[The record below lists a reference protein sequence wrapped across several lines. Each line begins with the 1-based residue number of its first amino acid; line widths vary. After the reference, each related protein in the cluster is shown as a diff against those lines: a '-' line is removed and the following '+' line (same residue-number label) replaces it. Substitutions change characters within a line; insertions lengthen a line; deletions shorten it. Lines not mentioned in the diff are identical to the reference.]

1 MHRIPY
7 IKYRLGGIM
16 ENCSQL
22 YILSTLACQLAGCL
36 EEKELEILATD
47 LIVLGEMLENILAR
61 K

>member
-1 MHRIPY
+1 
-7 IKYRLGGIM
+7 M